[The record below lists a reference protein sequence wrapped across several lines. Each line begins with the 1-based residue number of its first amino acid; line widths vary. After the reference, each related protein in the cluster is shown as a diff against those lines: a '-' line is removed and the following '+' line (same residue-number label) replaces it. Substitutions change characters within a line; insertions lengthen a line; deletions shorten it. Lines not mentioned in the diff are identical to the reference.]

1 MPVAPMFETIMAT
14 RANSLLKRL
23 CRVKNIQGH
32 TEEWINTVK
41 ETNWNQGSGNEN
53 LEERSL
59 NIGTIG
65 MVVGVANPKTVLRL
79 LVITKDG
86 NQDVDGIYHVS
97 VLNLEPYN
105 EGEKP

>member
-1 MPVAPMFETIMAT
+1 
-14 RANSLLKRL
+14 
-23 CRVKNIQGH
+23 
-32 TEEWINTVK
+32 
-41 ETNWNQGSGNEN
+41 
-53 LEERSL
+53 
-59 NIGTIG
+59 

>member
-14 RANSLLKRL
+14 RATSLLKKL

-32 TEEWINTVK
+32 EEEWINTVK

-65 MVVGVANPKTVLRL
+65 MVVGVANPRTVLRL